1 LTGFP
6 RSIFWDPG
14 EQFCD
19 TPSCHDHEGNKLP
32 PMFLPEVV
40 EQPSRSREVLK
51 DLADPGMHFC
61 DPSSQEDH
69 DVKVT

>member
-1 LTGFP
+1 
-6 RSIFWDPG
+6 
-14 EQFCD
+14 
-19 TPSCHDHEGNKLP
+19 
-32 PMFLPEVV
+32 MFLPEVV